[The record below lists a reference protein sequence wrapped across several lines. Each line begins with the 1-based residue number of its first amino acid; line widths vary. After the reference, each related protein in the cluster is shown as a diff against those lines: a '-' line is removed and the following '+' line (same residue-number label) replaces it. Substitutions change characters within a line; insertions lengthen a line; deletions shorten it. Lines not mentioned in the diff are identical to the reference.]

1 MPHTDRWLLDR
12 TGAGADAPRKQGAC
26 KCAVASDCPQRT
38 TPAVSLRRKA
48 MGQLPRAQVFG
59 RPLLPATA
67 LLEGAGAAASLLL
80 DARGAAAGGAAARPA
95 LLAAAIPAPMRIGA
109 GGAAVLETSVALASG
124 ASPAAVSMRS
134 LQPGSARPALHLA
147 ARLAACGAPG
157 PASVPRPR
165 SGCAAVSAAL
175 SGLLPGGVGG
185 ARVEPSALGGLA
197 AAGPAHEEGSGFWA
211 HPAASD
217 ACLHL
222 GASLGAAAAARR
234 VGTAGPRGGGA
245 AAHDA
250 GVRVPTALEAA
261 LAPSA
266 CAAGSAAWAAVGCI
280 AALSGGAALS
290 SYAVRGALGPR
301 PTLTLSG
308 VRAAPMAPRGA
319 AAAAA
324 AGPAGAAAPG
334 MVYRL
339 EWRATAPVAAAL
351 QSARAPPRRPLVA
364 AWRLE
369 PARGLPAA
377 TAAALHGGGRCWH
390 RAAAAAPAPVH
401 LSYGQAGAALA
412 AAAASLAAAQ
422 RLAAAARGLQGRRV
436 QLWAAGAPPRGPG
449 CPPGPCAAGA
459 PSVGIL
465 RVAAQE
471 APHLA
476 WGAVHVGACAAG
488 AAALGARRALSG
500 AADSTDAAG
509 AAVARGAL
517 LRPQMLRGAAPRG
530 AGPGTAPAL
539 GAGVVVTG
547 GLGALGLLSAAWLAA
562 GRGDAHVWLVGR
574 AGRSGDGLQGHLVGG
589 GCAVS
594 AMRCDVGER
603 GEVCAL
609 ARLRAA
615 ARAPALSGLVHAG
628 GSLEDA
634 ALPGQTL
641 DALRRVAAPKLVGA
655 GWLGA
660 AAAAAP
666 LGAAALFSSTS
677 ALLGPPGQANYAAA
691 NAALGAAA
699 EAQQAAGAPSLRALA
714 WWHLCQQSLQS
725 QPVLEAAFMDALVL
739 KL

>member
-1 MPHTDRWLLDR
+1 MRSRLRLS
-12 TGAGADAPRKQGAC
+12 TGA
-26 KCAVASDCPQRT
+26 
-38 TPAVSLRRKA
+38 RR
-48 MGQLPRAQVFG
+48 LPRARSASERAAPPAQVFG
-59 RPLLPATA
+59 QPLLPATA
-67 LLEGAGAAASLLL
+67 LLEGGGAAAAMLL
-80 DARGAAAGGAAARPA
+80 DARGVAGGAAAARPA

-109 GGAAVLETSVALASG
+109 GGVAVLETSVALAPG

-134 LQPGSARPALHLA
+134 LQLGSARPALHLA
-147 ARLAACGAPG
+147 ARVAACGAHA
-157 PASVPRPR
+157 PASVARPGPGR
-165 SGCAAVSAAL
+165 AARSAAL
-175 SGLLPGGVGG
+175 SGLLLGGAGG
-185 ARVEPSALGGLA
+185 ARVEPSALGGLT

-234 VGTAGPRGGGA
+234 ARAAGLGGGGA

-250 GVRVPTALEAA
+250 GVRVPTALKAA

-266 CAAGSAAWAAVGCI
+266 CAAGSATWAAVGCI
-280 AALSGGAALS
+280 AALSGGVALS

-301 PTLTLSG
+301 PTLTLDG
-308 VRAAPMAPRGA
+308 VRAAPMAPRA

-324 AGPAGAAAPG
+324 AAAPAGAAAPG
-334 MVYRL
+334 IVYAL

-351 QSARAPPRRPLVA
+351 PIARAPPRRLPVA
-364 AWRLE
+364 AWRLQ
-369 PARGLPAA
+369 PASGLPAA
-377 TAAALHGGGRCWH
+377 TAAALHGEGRCGH
-390 RAAAAAPAPVH
+390 RAVAAAAAPVH
-401 LSYGQAGAALA
+401 LSYVQAGAALA
-412 AAAASLAAAQ
+412 AAAASLVAAQ
-422 RLAAAARGLQGRRV
+422 RLAVAAPGLQGRRV

-459 PSVGIL
+459 QSVGIL

-471 APHLA
+471 APDLA
-476 WGAVHVGACAAG
+476 WGAVHVSACAAG

-500 AADSTDAAG
+500 AADGTDAAG

-517 LRPQMLRGAAPRG
+517 LRPQMLRAAAPHGAG
-530 AGPGTAPAL
+530 AGPARAL
-539 GAGVVVTG
+539 GAGVLVTG
-547 GLGALGLLSAAWLAA
+547 GLGALGLLTAAWLAA
-562 GRGDAHVWLVGR
+562 GRGDAHVWLVSR
-574 AGRSGDGLQGHLVGG
+574 AGRLGGGLHGHLVGG

-594 AMRCDVGER
+594 AARCDVTER

-615 ARAPALSGLVHAG
+615 ARAPALSGMVHAG
-628 GSLEDA
+628 GTLEDA
-634 ALPGQTL
+634 GLPGQTL
-641 DALRRVAAPKLVGA
+641 GALRRVAAPKLAGA
-655 GWLGA
+655 SWLGA

-699 EAQQAAGAPSLRALA
+699 EAQQAAGAPFLRALA
-714 WWHLCQQSLQS
+714 WWLLPLQS
-725 QPVLEAAFMDALVL
+725 DPVTGTSDSMGTLVL
-739 KL
+739 RL